1 MHRFPIS
8 RFCVPPKVTRMT
20 DIDNATSTYCD
31 RIQKSENCIVAALL
45 RFSVGCVLL
54 QVNFLCVKKGT
65 RAISK
70 RFTPKTSKHENR
82 VLNCLEQLF
91 ASFTLY
97 PNFIPLFHYYN
108 TTFKIRLIIIH
119 YV

>member
-45 RFSVGCVLL
+45 R
-54 QVNFLCVKKGT
+54 
-65 RAISK
+65 
-70 RFTPKTSKHENR
+70 
-82 VLNCLEQLF
+82 
-91 ASFTLY
+91 SFTSELFMREKGDPRY
-97 PNFIPLFHYYN
+97 FQTIYSKDFEAWKPRLKLSRATFRFFHTLSQFHTVIPL
-108 TTFKIRLIIIH
+108 L
-119 YV
+119 